1 MRLLIT
7 IPSIGLV
14 YGGPSKSVCELA
26 QALGHQGAT
35 VDLVTTDANGTEKL
49 DVPLQTW
56 LDKPDYR
63 LQVFPGQVWGD
74 YKWSTPLVLWLRRN
88 LHHYDA
94 VHINAVF
101 SLTSLPFYWYCHRRQ
116 VPYMMAP
123 RGTLE
128 PWALA
133 YKAQKKR
140 FYYQLFELPALD
152 RASAIHALAS
162 PEADHI
168 TALALKPPVVTIPN
182 GIHRQD
188 FETLADPALFYQQ
201 FPHTQGKILI
211 LFLGR
216 LDPKKGLDLLAPAFA
231 QVQAQYP
238 NTHLVVAGPDN
249 IDFLPTAQQYFKAS
263 NCDQAVT
270 FTGMLTGDLKRAAL
284 AAANLYVAPSYSEG
298 FSMSVL
304 EAMASGLPCV
314 ITSGCNFPEAEAA
327 QAAHVVASE
336 VDAIARAL
344 LQCLHDPA
352 VAEAMGD
359 RARQLVLNHY
369 TWDRVA
375 AQLIEVYTAIL
386 EKKPA
391 NGPLSQH
398 KP

>member
-1 MRLLIT
+1 MRILFT
-7 IPSIGLV
+7 IPSIGSV

-26 QALGHQGAT
+26 QSLGHQGAT
-35 VDLVTTDANGTEKL
+35 VDLVTTDANGPTKL
-49 DVPLQTW
+49 DLPLQTW
-56 LDKPDYR
+56 LDRPDYR

-74 YKWSTPLVLWLRRN
+74 YKWSTPLAQWLHHH

-101 SLTSLPFYWYCHRRQ
+101 SLTSLTFYWYCNRRQ
-116 VPYMMAP
+116 VPYIIAP

-140 FYYQLFELPALD
+140 LYYQLFERPALN
-152 RASAIHALAS
+152 RASAIQALAS
-162 PEADHI
+162 TEADNI
-168 TALALKPPVVTIPN
+168 APLGLRSPVVTIPN

-188 FETLADPALFYQQ
+188 FATLPDPALFYQQ
-201 FPHTQGKILI
+201 FPHTQGKTLI

-231 QVQAQYP
+231 QVQAQFP

-249 IDFLPTAQQYFKAS
+249 IGFLPTAQQYFQSAH
-263 NCDQAVT
+263 CDQAVT

-284 AAANLYVAPSYSEG
+284 AAAHLYVAPSYSEG

-304 EAMASGLPCV
+304 EAMATGLPCV
-314 ITSGCNFPEAEAA
+314 LTTGCNFPEAAAA
-327 QAAHVVASE
+327 QAAHVVATNA
-336 VDAIARAL
+336 DDITQAL
-344 LQCLHDPA
+344 LRCLYDA
-352 VAEAMGD
+352 SAAKAMGD

-375 AQLIEVYTAIL
+375 AQLIDVYSAIL
-386 EKKPA
+386 DHRPLPA
-391 NGPLSQH
+391 FSPPYL
-398 KP
+398 